1 MHPDTAVR
9 GCGVVDDHDQV
20 VVLWNAYLK
29 EYRIGQRNVSR
40 EAGVAEPVG
49 REPARGVVTGVVG
62 REERICRDGID
73 ADLNERRIA
82 NRHPIDLVGVLG
94 GREQEV
100 ARGNGGSSRIDEDLP
115 RTLGAEEL

>member
-1 MHPDTAVR
+1 MDPDTAVR

-20 VVLWNAYLK
+20 VVLWNAYLE

-62 REERICRDGID
+62 RVTICVNSDSSTPKRH
-73 ADLNERRIA
+73 RRIHLA
-82 NRHPIDLVGVLG
+82 
-94 GREQEV
+94 
-100 ARGNGGSSRIDEDLP
+100 ARGYQRGGDAQVYAVP
-115 RTLGAEEL
+115 GVPFFA